1 MHCRIDWAYWA
12 AVGVILAAMLAAV
25 LAASACGYAPPGPAG
40 ADAREYRGDGSTTQ
54 GPGGPAMPLCGRPA
68 SRLP

>member
-25 LAASACGYAPPGPAG
+25 LAASACGYAPPGRVERF
-40 ADAREYRGDGSTTQ
+40 RE
-54 GPGGPAMPLCGRPA
+54 
-68 SRLP
+68 